1 MNDINE
7 KKASIWCERFGRL
20 MKENGYTQEAFLK
33 EYRKKY
39 GGGTQANVSRWLGV
53 GRVIKKDG
61 TPKEIGFPS
70 YENMLNIANFFGV
83 TVGYLTGETDFET
96 FEMEKACKQIGIDED
111 TGKAIKGIVT
121 GESVEPF
128 GEYEAKEFGAVFKY
142 LVTANSFPVLIKKV
156 REYAE
161 NVYYM
166 KNPINYLEIAKQKIS
181 KDIIDLAIQCI
192 DYQVEHDDEYGNI
205 DDFKENGIEPT
216 EELLKAIRI
225 LNEAEDKDDGE
236 VMLCER
242 DVELS
247 EYKLQKVYFE
257 IIKEIVSDK
266 NLPQMAIPRNEDTN
280 LTKIKYA
287 N

>member
-7 KKASIWCERFGRL
+7 KRASIWCERFGRL
-20 MKENGYTQEAFLK
+20 MKENGYTQESFLK
-33 EYRKKY
+33 EYKKKY

-61 TPKEIGFPS
+61 KTKVIGFPS
-70 YENMLNIANFFGV
+70 YENMLNIADFFGV

-128 GEYEAKEFGAVFKY
+128 GKYEAKELGAAFRY
-142 LVTANSFPVLIKKV
+142 LVTANNFPAFVKKV
-156 REYAE
+156 REYAG

-166 KNPINYLEIAKQKIS
+166 KNPINYLGLAKQKIS
-181 KDIIDLAIQCI
+181 KDVVDLAIQCM
-192 DYQVEHDDEYGNI
+192 DYQVIHDDEYGDI
-205 DDFKENGIEPT
+205 DDFKENGIERT
-216 EELLKAIRI
+216 EELLSAIQI
-225 LNEAEDKDDGE
+225 LNEAEDKGDGE
-236 VMLCER
+236 AMMCER
-242 DVELS
+242 NVELS

-266 NLPQMAIPRNEDTN
+266 NLPEMAIPRNEDTN
-280 LTKIKYA
+280 LIRIKYA

>member
-128 GEYEAKEFGAVFKY
+128 GEYEANEFGAVFKY

-280 LTKIKYA
+280 LAKIKYA

>member
-20 MKENGYTQEAFLK
+20 MKENGYAQEAFLK

-128 GEYEAKEFGAVFKY
+128 GKYEAKEFGAVFKY

-216 EELLKAIRI
+216 EELLKAIRM
-225 LNEAEDKDDGE
+225 LNEAENKDDGE

-266 NLPQMAIPRNEDTN
+266 NLSQMAIPRNEDTN
-280 LTKIKYA
+280 LAKIKYA

>member
-53 GRVIKKDG
+53 GRVIKKNG
-61 TPKEIGFPS
+61 TPREIGFPS

-128 GEYEAKEFGAVFKY
+128 GKYEAKEFGAVFKY

-266 NLPQMAIPRNEDTN
+266 NLSQMAIPRDEDTN
-280 LTKIKYA
+280 LAKIKYA

>member
-1 MNDINE
+1 M
-7 KKASIWCERFGRL
+7 
-20 MKENGYTQEAFLK
+20 K

-280 LTKIKYA
+280 LAKIKYA

>member
-1 MNDINE
+1 MNDINK

-53 GRVIKKDG
+53 GRLIKKDG

-121 GESVEPF
+121 GKSVEPF
-128 GEYEAKEFGAVFKY
+128 GKYEAKEFGAVFKY

-266 NLPQMAIPRNEDTN
+266 NLSQMAIPRNEDTN
-280 LTKIKYA
+280 LAKIKYA

>member
-192 DYQVEHDDEYGNI
+192 DYLVEHDDEYGNI

-280 LTKIKYA
+280 LAKIKYA

>member
-280 LTKIKYA
+280 LAKIKYTQ
-287 N
+287 

>member
-121 GESVEPF
+121 GESVELF

-280 LTKIKYA
+280 LAKIKYA

>member
-7 KKASIWCERFGRL
+7 KKASIWCERYGRL
-20 MKENGYTQEAFLK
+20 MKEHGYTQEEFLK

-39 GGGTQANVSRWLGV
+39 GGGTQAHVSRWLGV

-128 GEYEAKEFGAVFKY
+128 GKYEAKEFGAVFKY

-266 NLPQMAIPRNEDTN
+266 NLSQMAIPRNEDTN
-280 LTKIKYA
+280 LAKIKYA

>member
-1 MNDINE
+1 MNDMNE

-266 NLPQMAIPRNEDTN
+266 NLPKMAIPRNEDTN
-280 LTKIKYA
+280 LAKIKYA

>member
-1 MNDINE
+1 
-7 KKASIWCERFGRL
+7 
-20 MKENGYTQEAFLK
+20 
-33 EYRKKY
+33 
-39 GGGTQANVSRWLGV
+39 
-53 GRVIKKDG
+53 
-61 TPKEIGFPS
+61 
-70 YENMLNIANFFGV
+70 
-83 TVGYLTGETDFET
+83 
-96 FEMEKACKQIGIDED
+96 MEKACKQIGIDED

-128 GEYEAKEFGAVFKY
+128 GKYEAKELRAVFKY

-166 KNPINYLEIAKQKIS
+166 KNPINYLEIAKQKIG
-181 KDIIDLAIQCI
+181 KDIIDLAIQCM
-192 DYQVEHDDEYGNI
+192 DYQVE
-205 DDFKENGIEPT
+205 
-216 EELLKAIRI
+216 ELSNAIRI
-225 LNEAEDKDDGE
+225 LNEAEDKGGGE
-236 VMLCER
+236 VMMCER

-266 NLPQMAIPRNEDTN
+266 NLPEMTIPRNEDIN
-280 LTKIKYA
+280 LAKIKCG

>member
-1 MNDINE
+1 
-7 KKASIWCERFGRL
+7 
-20 MKENGYTQEAFLK
+20 
-33 EYRKKY
+33 
-39 GGGTQANVSRWLGV
+39 
-53 GRVIKKDG
+53 
-61 TPKEIGFPS
+61 
-70 YENMLNIANFFGV
+70 MLNIANFFGV

-128 GEYEAKEFGAVFKY
+128 GKYEAKEFGAVFKY

-266 NLPQMAIPRNEDTN
+266 NLSQMAIPRNEDTN
-280 LTKIKYA
+280 LAKIKYA